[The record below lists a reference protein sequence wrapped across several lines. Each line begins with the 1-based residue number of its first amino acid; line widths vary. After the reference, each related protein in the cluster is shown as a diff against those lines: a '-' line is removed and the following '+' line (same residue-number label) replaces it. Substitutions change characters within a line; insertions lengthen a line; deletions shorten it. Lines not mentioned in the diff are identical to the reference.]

1 MEDIWDVSLLF
12 AVVPEI
18 SAVEM
23 ETDVT
28 EAEVSCKN
36 TKTKKLKPK
45 KRARPK
51 LTIDNLDGYEGKLDD
66 ESPLDST
73 AVSCE
78 TPQASTSTKSKKA
91 KGTKK
96 KRKSTTNTPPK
107 GTFEFPDMTSQDES
121 FSENSSSVSPNEIA
135 KEVVAMAAK
144 QMEAQKKSMQMQ
156 CDNDDDVFTSGHDSR
171 DGLSLLAQAS
181 FESADKSSRRKK
193 SLDNSALSEDLLQ
206 KKRGRPKK
214 ETESPSSEPG
224 KLVDIVT

>member
-1 MEDIWDVSLLF
+1 ML
-12 AVVPEI
+12 AVVPEV
-18 SAVEM
+18 SATEL

-28 EAEVSCKN
+28 EAEVSSKN

-51 LTIDNLDGYEGKLDD
+51 LTIDNLDGYEGKVDD

-73 AVSCE
+73 AISCE

-144 QMEAQKKSMQMQ
+144 QMEAQKKSTQMQ

-181 FESADKSSRRKK
+181 FESVDKSSRRKK
-193 SLDNSALSEDLLQ
+193 SLDNSVLSEDLLQ

-224 KLVDIVT
+224 KLVDIMT

>member
-1 MEDIWDVSLLF
+1 MLF

-18 SAVEM
+18 SPVEM

-28 EAEVSCKN
+28 EAEVSSKN

-45 KRARPK
+45 K
-51 LTIDNLDGYEGKLDD
+51 LDNLDGYEGKVDD

-193 SLDNSALSEDLLQ
+193 SLDNSVLSEDLLQ

-224 KLVDIVT
+224 KLVDIMT